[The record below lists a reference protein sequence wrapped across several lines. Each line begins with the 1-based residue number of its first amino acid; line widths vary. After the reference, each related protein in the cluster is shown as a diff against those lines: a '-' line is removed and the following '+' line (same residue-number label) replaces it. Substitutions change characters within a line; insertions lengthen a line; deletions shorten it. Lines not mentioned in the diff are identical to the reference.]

1 MVAVE
6 EQSCGIALGG
16 VVVPWTRQF
25 GGKVDW
31 RPPSDRLVV
40 KEAVNREAEPTD
52 VRLEQNQPPAFGQH
66 PPSFAQEGIRSAQMM
81 EDIEQNQ
88 MRKTALEEW
97 QFITVTS
104 KIEPRVRE

>member
-52 VRLEQNQPPAFGQH
+52 VRLEQDQPTARRQH
-66 PPSFAQEGIRSAQMM
+66 AVGLPENRIRRAQMM
-81 EDIEQNQ
+81 KYIEQDQ
-88 MRKTALEEW
+88 VRKAAREEG
-97 QFITVTS
+97 
-104 KIEPRVRE
+104 